1 MRKCRKL
8 NWLLRVTDCSYEQQ
22 LKDILFNTSHSSAL
36 VAYYYLNLWRHLVG
50 RSIEVCPPLFDFY
63 VAEEVTNIS
72 FLSFYYKLKI
82 IDSFNSGN
90 IILARSLF
98 GKALNSG
105 VVDAETLLIYSSV
118 HESSSVRLS
127 WINIA
132 LARYGLPSVSLDNRC
147 SSSDYGLLD
156 NFYVA

>member
-1 MRKCRKL
+1 M
-8 NWLLRVTDCSYEQQ
+8 
-22 LKDILFNTSHSSAL
+22 
-36 VAYYYLNLWRHLVG
+36 NLWRHLVG
-50 RSIEVCPPLFDFY
+50 RSIEVCPPSFDSY
-63 VAEEVTNIS
+63 VAEGVTNIS
-72 FLSFYYKLKI
+72 LLSFYYKLKI
-82 IDSFNSGN
+82 INSFNSGN

-156 NFYVA
+156 NLLCSLRKINSSHKVSIIIAAYNCGDHLRTCLRSLQNQLGQTLNV